1 MTIEN
6 RILSFDIE
14 TSSLDPRKGFVWQSG
29 FASFNNGNIEK
40 SGSFFDPEATINR
53 EAALRG
59 SRFGEKQ
66 FQAGA
71 FAQYLASTNN
81 QNQEQF
87 ITSVVDKL
95 LQEHKSGKDILLI
108 QNANFERRWLEDV
121 AFNSD
126 KATEDLKRLN
136 SIMSHSYA
144 ANNIPSFH
152 PAPNILELRNSALG
166 NYYNF
171 LKTGNDSSF
180 AAASSA
186 YENIISEYKSYFS
199 SSDGKLK
206 VIDMMDV
213 SRGLLF
219 KLADKG
225 LIDKNMSLIGTSQ
238 SFLSDIFLDRPEKHL
253 APDDAAD
260 ALEIFSKNLF
270 TMYDE
275 VSSGNISQA
284 SAQFISQLK
293 SKQPLE
299 ARKQFIKSMV
309 RAVDEGSS
317 NYGYRYSGKIG
328 IETEAPIEFR
338 NNQNN
343 TTEVANRSFRNGFLT
358 LKTETDLDLILSDVA
373 DRYHGVSF
381 DQYSAQTILD
391 DILSKGTNQEKIA
404 HLASLEDATIL
415 PDMADDVDS
424 PGIWS
429 YIKQNK
435 IKSIAGIGAAIGI
448 GSILFS
454 DDTEQASID
463 RRNAE
468 AATSLE
474 KSLKIYNTIPQYHG
488 SGFANW
494 NERTKH
500 HYY

>member
-1 MTIEN
+1 M
-6 RILSFDIE
+6 
-14 TSSLDPRKGFVWQSG
+14 WQSG

-53 EAALRG
+53 EATLRG

-71 FAQYLASTNN
+71 FSQYLASANN

-108 QNANFERRWLEDV
+108 QNANFERRWLESI
-121 AFNSD
+121 AENSD
-126 KATEDLKRLN
+126 FAANEFKRLN
-136 SIMSHSYA
+136 GIMSHSYSV
-144 ANNIPSFH
+144 NNVPSFH
-152 PAPNILELRNSALG
+152 PSPKILELRNSALG
-166 NYYNF
+166 NYYEF

-299 ARKQFIKSMV
+299 ARKQFIKSMI

-317 NYGYRYSGKIG
+317 NYGYRYNGKIG

-343 TTEVANRSFRNGFLT
+343 TTEVASRSFRNGFLT

-391 DILSKGTNQEKIA
+391 NILSKGTNQEKIA
-404 HLASLEDATIL
+404 YLASLEDATIL
-415 PDMADDVDS
+415 PDMADNVDS

>member
-71 FAQYLASTNN
+71 FAEYLASSGNK
-81 QNQEQF
+81 NQEQF
-87 ITSVVDKL
+87 ITSVVDKII
-95 LQEHKSGKDILLI
+95 EGHKNGKDILLI
-108 QNANFERRWLEDV
+108 QNANFERRWLESI
-121 AFNSD
+121 AENSD
-126 KATEDLKRLN
+126 FAANEFKRLN
-136 SIMSHSYA
+136 GIMSHSYSV
-144 ANNIPSFH
+144 NNVPSFH
-152 PAPNILELRNSALG
+152 PSPKILELRNTALG
-166 NYYNF
+166 NYYSF

-199 SSDGKLK
+199 SNDKKLK

-225 LIDKNMSLIGTSQ
+225 LIDKNMALIGTSQ
-238 SFLSDIFLDRPEKHL
+238 SFLSSIFLDRPEKHL
-253 APDDAAD
+253 APDDAGD
-260 ALEIFSKNLF
+260 ALEIFTKHLF
-270 TMYDE
+270 SMYDE
-275 VSSGNISQA
+275 VTSGNISD
-284 SAQFISQLK
+284 SSKMFITKLK
-293 SKQPLE
+293 DGHNKE
-299 ARKQFIKSMV
+299 ARKQFIKSMI

-317 NYGYRYSGKIG
+317 SYGYRYNGKIG

-404 HLASLEDATIL
+404 YLASLEDAVTL
-415 PDMADDVDS
+415 PDMADNVDS

-488 SGFANW
+488 SGFADW

>member
-71 FAQYLASTNN
+71 FSQYLASTNN

-108 QNANFERRWLEDV
+108 QNANFERRWLESI
-121 AFNSD
+121 AENSD
-126 KATEDLKRLN
+126 FAANELKRLN
-136 SIMSHSYA
+136 GIMSHSYSV
-144 ANNIPSFH
+144 NNVPSFH
-152 PAPNILELRNSALG
+152 PSPKILELRNTALG
-166 NYYNF
+166 NYYDF
-171 LKTGNDSSF
+171 LKTGNMQGFDI
-180 AAASSA
+180 AAST
-186 YENIISEYKSYFS
+186 YKDIMSEYKSYFTS
-199 SSDGKLK
+199 SKDILK
-206 VIDMMDV
+206 PMDMMDIT
-213 SRGLLF
+213 RGLLF
-219 KLADKG
+219 KLAEDG
-225 LIDKNMSLIGTSQ
+225 HIEKNMSLIGTSQ
-238 SFLSDIFLDRPEKHL
+238 SFLSSIFLDRAEKHL
-253 APDDAAD
+253 APDDAGD
-260 ALEIFSKNLF
+260 ALEIFTKHLF
-270 TMYDE
+270 SMYDE
-275 VSSGNISQA
+275 VASGNISD
-284 SAQFISQLK
+284 SSKMFITKLK
-293 SKQPLE
+293 DGHNKE
-299 ARKQFIKSMV
+299 ARKQFIKSMI

-317 NYGYRYSGKIG
+317 NYGYKYNGKIG

-404 HLASLEDATIL
+404 YLASLEDAVTL
-415 PDMADDVDS
+415 PDMADNVDS

-488 SGFANW
+488 SGFADW